1 MLMPTVCPRCPFAS
15 AIATRGRWGGAS
27 ADRARS
33 RPVSAVEVVL
43 AVLVMAAGA
52 LLQGAVGFGSN
63 LIAAPLLLLV
73 DERFV
78 PAPIVVASLVLNAL
92 MIRREG
98 HAELDRA
105 IAVAMVGQ
113 VPGALVAGLVLA
125 WLPERGLSLLF
136 AAIVLT
142 GVGVSA
148 AGWHLRPTRR
158 TLAAA
163 GVAAGFMG
171 TISGIGGPP
180 IALVYQRH
188 RGAVL
193 RATLARFFL
202 VGGAVSVAV
211 LALSGEIGAE
221 TAVPVAVVIPASIA
235 GFAVSGPLARRIDRG
250 SVRPY
255 VLGLSGLA
263 ALAVVVRE
271 LT

>member
-1 MLMPTVCPRCPFAS
+1 MTVLD
-15 AIATRGRWGGAS
+15 IGI
-27 ADRARS
+27 
-33 RPVSAVEVVL
+33 

-78 PAPIVVASLVLNAL
+78 PVSVIVASLVLNVL

-98 HAELDRA
+98 VAELDRA
-105 IAVAMVGQ
+105 IDVALIGL
-113 VPGALVAGLVLA
+113 VPGSLVAGLVLA
-125 WLPERGLSLLF
+125 SLPERGLSLLF
-136 AAIVLT
+136 AAIVLVA
-142 GVGVSA
+142 VGVSA

-158 TLAAA
+158 TLLAA

-188 RGAVL
+188 RGPVL

-202 VGGAVSVAV
+202 VGAVVSVAV
-211 LALSGEIGAE
+211 LAVTGRIDSDHV
-221 TAVPVAVVIPASIA
+221 VPVLVVIPASVA
-235 GFAVSGPLARRIDRG
+235 GFLLSGPLARRIDRG
-250 SVRPY
+250 SVRPF
-255 VLGLSGLA
+255 VLGLSALA
-263 ALAVVVRE
+263 AAAVVVRE
-271 LT
+271 VV